1 MTELRNSSGAQ
12 THSTPAASAFR
23 VSASR
28 SATEVPIAATEMRS
42 SAPIGRVQAGRL
54 GDRGDL
60 ADVGEHA
67 VGDPLA
73 VPLGVAEHRRVG
85 RGRA

>member
-12 THSTPAASAFR
+12 THSTPAASAR
-23 VSASR
+23 SVSASR

-42 SAPIGRVQAGRL
+42 SAPIAPRSGRDRL
-54 GDRGDL
+54 GG
-60 ADVGEHA
+60 AGEHR

-85 RGRA
+85 ACRA